1 MISADAIPMGLAVP
15 FGFYRHASPGVGVA
29 GGGSH
34 ASMYSV
40 NQRFNFVMRL
50 VSAKSHA
57 VSVAFVVENVPT
69 AWRSDVVAVAKF
81 VSAWAWVCSI

>member
-15 FGFYRHASPGVGVA
+15 FGFYMHASPGVGVA

-50 VSAKSHA
+50 VAARSST
-57 VSVAFVVENVPT
+57 VRVVFVVDNIHT
-69 AWRSDVVAVAKF
+69 AWRSAMVTVARFA
-81 VSAWAWVCSI
+81 SAWAWLCSI